1 MKKLLATLVVAVLL
15 AGVFSG
21 CYMTK
26 AGKLKDIVGTYE
38 LKSYSRSGD
47 GAVNYME
54 RDEIV
59 CYLVVKDASSGYYI
73 YKDKNNPLSVREVM
87 ITLTPD
93 TEEPS
98 KYEFVTYKLDTSSEK
113 KLGYAGGGLNS
124 TTYQSTGVPFT
135 SSFDLLGAQIHT
147 SYSRVD
153 KATDLELL
161 AALIYCEAG
170 AEPYEAQL
178 AVGACVINRM
188 KHRHYPDTIKGVIFQ
203 KNQFTPAMSG
213 KVARILISG
222 KTTASCKKAA
232 AAALAGEDNTSGCR
246 SFRIASTGRKGI
258 VYGKIVFFS
267 NTP

>member
-47 GAVNYME
+47 GAVNYIE

-93 TEEPS
+93 TEEPN

-113 KLGYAGGGLNS
+113 S
-124 TTYQSTGVPFT
+124 
-135 SSFDLLGAQIHT
+135 
-147 SYSRVD
+147 
-153 KATDLELL
+153 L
-161 AALIYCEAG
+161 AM
-170 AEPYEAQL
+170 Q
-178 AVGACVINRM
+178 AVV
-188 KHRHYPDTIKGVIFQ
+188 
-203 KNQFTPAMSG
+203 
-213 KVARILISG
+213 
-222 KTTASCKKAA
+222 
-232 AAALAGEDNTSGCR
+232 
-246 SFRIASTGRKGI
+246 
-258 VYGKIVFFS
+258 
-267 NTP
+267 